1 MPLITIPF
9 VYIAVSFIFGYLGRN
24 RKMGFWGYFF
34 ATFFL
39 TPFIGAILLIV
50 SGKKETNEDKGEK
63 ISKKVGTLINKKL
76 DNMIDKETAKK
87 DKTGEEGK

>member
-1 MPLITIPF
+1 MIITIPI
-9 VYIAVSFIFGYLGRN
+9 VYIAVSFFFGYLGRN

-50 SGKKETNEDKGEK
+50 SGKKESDEEK
-63 ISKKVGTLINKKL
+63 EERISKKVGTLINKKL
-76 DNMIDKETAKK
+76 DNMIDKEKTKK
-87 DKTGEEGK
+87 DNSGEEM